1 MAEWETNLPPIMRE
15 KLARIGKITPG
26 EKERIKDLDRMTS
39 LLSQLSQFY
48 KGELSAEGLWK
59 ELKDYKDKGK
69 GYLLK
74 EAQVKLIDSLS
85 LGSAEAEFQKR
96 RDGLLAIESLKE
108 HQNTAMLEQSLNS
121 INGLQTKYRDE
132 MEKTYSSLKSQVE
145 RNPQLRMH
153 QVKQGQTTV
162 VVQLTVDE
170 AAKISPEWK
179 RFVASHEK
187 RYGQEFAKTM
197 DRLRRE
203 AK

>member
-1 MAEWETNLPPIMRE
+1 MSEWGENLPPIMRE
-15 KLARIGKITPG
+15 KLARIGEITPG
-26 EKERIKDLDRMTS
+26 EKERMKDLNEMTS
-39 LLSQLSQFY
+39 LLSRFY

-96 RDGLLAIESLKE
+96 RDGVLAIESLKE
-108 HQNTAMLEQSLNS
+108 HRDTATLEQSLNS
-121 INGLQTKYRDE
+121 IKVLQTKYRDE
-132 MEKTYSSLKSQVE
+132 TEKAYNNLKSQVE

-153 QVKQGQTTV
+153 QVKQGQATV

-179 RFVASHEK
+179 RFVAGHEK
-187 RYGQEFAKTM
+187 RYGQEFARAM
-197 DRLRRE
+197 ERLRQE

>member
-1 MAEWETNLPPIMRE
+1 MPEWEENLPPIMRE
-15 KLARIGKITPG
+15 KLARIGEVTPG
-26 EKERIKDLDRMTS
+26 EKERMKDLDEMTS
-39 LLSQLSQFY
+39 LLLRFY

-69 GYLLK
+69 GYLFR

-96 RDGLLAIESLKE
+96 RDGVLAIESLKE
-108 HQNTAMLEQSLNS
+108 HRNTAMLEQSLNS
-121 INGLQTKYRDE
+121 IKGLQTKYRDE
-132 MEKTYSSLKSQVE
+132 MEKAYNNLKSQVE

-153 QVKQGQTTV
+153 QVKQGQATV

-170 AAKISPEWK
+170 AVKISPEWK

-187 RYGQEFAKTM
+187 RYGQEFARAM
-197 DRLRRE
+197 ERLRQE

>member
-1 MAEWETNLPPIMRE
+1 MPEWEENLPPIMRE
-15 KLARIGKITPG
+15 KLARIGEVTPG
-26 EKERIKDLDRMTS
+26 EKERMKDLDEMTS
-39 LLSQLSQFY
+39 LLLRFY

-85 LGSAEAEFQKR
+85 LGSVEAEFQKR
-96 RDGLLAIESLKE
+96 RDGVLAIESLKE
-108 HQNTAMLEQSLNS
+108 HRDTATLEQSLNS
-121 INGLQTKYRDE
+121 IKVLQTKYRDE
-132 MEKTYSSLKSQVE
+132 TEKAYNNLKSQVE
-145 RNPQLRMH
+145 SNPQLRMH
-153 QVKQGQTTV
+153 QVKQGQATV

-170 AAKISPEWK
+170 AVKISPEWK

-187 RYGQEFAKTM
+187 RYGQEFAKAIE
-197 DRLRRE
+197 RLRRE